1 MPQGVGVQVPPPAP
15 LFFLN
20 MTPTDNYM
28 KIEKVSAEGLQN
40 VFRVTFTE
48 KFIEEEKDKILTT
61 HAKTYKK
68 PGFRP
73 GKVPMNLLKQEFG
86 AAASK
91 QALDDNLNSASQKIV
106 KENNLS
112 PASAPQLKV
121 VENKDEKS
129 KDFQVDLIFE
139 NMPEIT
145 LGDFSKIKLEKFVS
159 EPEQKDIDK
168 NFEHLLERHAPYTE
182 VKRAIK
188 KDDIV
193 TVKLSLSHD
202 GKPVKEV
209 TDRTMYLR
217 ANNEESYYIAT
228 AKALVGKKVGE
239 SGEVKETLAD
249 NFALSALQGKEAI
262 CNFSIEKVEEKG
274 KFIPDDKFFESMGVK
289 TKEELL
295 ERIKKALQSE
305 MDRDTRLHMK
315 RNLFDTLSTTYDFD
329 LPSTILDAEKKNI
342 QDQMKDAGE
351 ADKEDAK
358 EVEKLA
364 VRRVRLGLL
373 IGHIAKENKLSPS
386 EHDLLE
392 KIKPY
397 LFQMQGAPEDNY
409 KKLIKNERFMD
420 VIRSEA
426 LEDVVVDFLLEK
438 VDAKEEKVSVAT
450 LQEKIDAILPEA

>member
-1 MPQGVGVQVPPPAP
+1 
-15 LFFLN
+15 
-20 MTPTDNYM
+20 M

-48 KFIEEEKDKILTT
+48 NFIEQERDKILTS

-73 GKVPMNLLKQEFG
+73 GKVPMTLLKQEFG
-86 AAASK
+86 AAASQ

-106 KENNLS
+106 KENKLTPISS
-112 PASAPQLKV
+112 PQVNV
-121 VENKDEKS
+121 VENKDKES
-129 KDFQVDLIFE
+129 KDFQVDLVFE
-139 NMPEIT
+139 MMPEIT
-145 LGDFSKIKLEKFVS
+145 LGDFSKITLEKLVA

-168 NFEHLLERHAPYTE
+168 NFEHLLDRHAPYTE

-193 TVKLSLSHD
+193 TLKLSLMHD

-217 ANNEESYYIAT
+217 ANNEESYYVAT
-228 AKALVGKKVGE
+228 AKALVGKKVGD
-239 SGEVKETLAD
+239 SGEVEETLSD
-249 NFALSALQGKEAI
+249 KFAIAALHGKKVT
-262 CNFSIEKVEEKG
+262 CTFTIENVEEKG
-274 KFIPDDKFFESMGVK
+274 EFIPDAKFYEGMGVK

-295 ERIKKALQSE
+295 EKIKETLQNE
-305 MDRDTRLHMK
+305 MNRDVRLHMK
-315 RNLFDTLSTTYDFD
+315 RNLFDQLSSSYEFD
-329 LPSTILDAEKKNI
+329 LPPSILDAEKKNI
-342 QDQMKDAGE
+342 QEQMQEAGE
-351 ADKEDAK
+351 SETEDAK
-358 EVEKLA
+358 EIENLA

-397 LFQMQGAPEDNY
+397 IFQMQGSPEDNY
-409 KKLIKNERFMD
+409 KRLVKNERFME

-426 LEDVVVDFLLEK
+426 LEEVVVDFLLTK
-438 VDAKEEKVSVAT
+438 VDTTEKKVSVED
-450 LQEKIDAILPEA
+450 LQKKIDAILPEA

>member
-1 MPQGVGVQVPPPAP
+1 VPQGVGVQVPPPAP
-15 LFFLN
+15 LFKN

-28 KIEKVSAEGLQN
+28 KIEKVSTEGLQN

-48 KFIEEEKDKILTT
+48 NFIDKEKDKILTH
-61 HAKTYKK
+61 HAKAYKK

-73 GKVPMNLLKQEFG
+73 GKVPMTLLKKEFG
-86 AAASK
+86 AAALQ
-91 QALDDNLNSASQKIV
+91 QALDDNLNAASKKIV
-106 KENNLS
+106 KENKLTPIS
-112 PASAPQLKV
+112 TPQVKV

-129 KDFQVDLIFE
+129 KDFQVDLVFE
-139 NMPEIT
+139 SMPEIK
-145 LGDFSKIKLEKFVS
+145 LGDFSKIVLEKFVA

-168 NFEHLLERHAPYTE
+168 NFEHLLDRHAPYAE

-193 TVKLSLSHD
+193 TLKLSLMHD

-217 ANNEESYYIAT
+217 ANNEESYYVAT
-228 AKALVGKKVGE
+228 AKALVGKKVGD
-239 SGEVKETLAD
+239 SGEVEETLSD
-249 NFALSALQGKEAI
+249 KFAIVDLQGKKVT
-262 CNFSIEKVEEKG
+262 CLFKIEKVEEKG
-274 KFIPDDKFFESMGVK
+274 QFTPDDKFYEGMGVK

-295 ERIKKALQSE
+295 EKIKETLQNE
-305 MDRDTRLHMK
+305 MNRDTRLHMK
-315 RNLFDTLSTTYDFD
+315 RNLFDQLSASYEFD
-329 LPSTILDAEKKNI
+329 LPPSILDAEKKNI
-342 QDQMKDAGE
+342 QQQMKEEDE
-351 ADKEDAK
+351 AETEDSN
-358 EVEKLA
+358 EIEKLA

-397 LFQMQGAPEDNY
+397 IFQMQGSPEDNY
-409 KKLIKNERFMD
+409 KKLVKNERFME

-426 LEDVVVDFLLEK
+426 LEEIVVDFLLSKITVKEK
-438 VDAKEEKVSVAT
+438 NVSVVD
-450 LQEKIDAILPEA
+450 LQKKMEAILPEA